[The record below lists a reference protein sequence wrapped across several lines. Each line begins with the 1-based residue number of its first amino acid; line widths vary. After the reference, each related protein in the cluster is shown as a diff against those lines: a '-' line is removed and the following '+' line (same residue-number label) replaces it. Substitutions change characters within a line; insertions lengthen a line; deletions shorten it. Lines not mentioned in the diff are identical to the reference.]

1 MTTPAAPPQAR
12 GGIMTHYT
20 SLAIFLLG
28 ALALSLPSGYS
39 LGALMLVLA
48 SPILLIRPR
57 PLELTREDQAILLVL
72 GLYFAVTALSAWL
85 DGQGSRGL
93 DKPSRFL
100 LAIPA
105 LLLLI
110 AYPPRLSWLWHG
122 LAIGGMATGGLAIW
136 QKLIEGTSRAGGFTQ
151 IIQYGNIS
159 LLLGMLCLAGL
170 GWAWA
175 QPRRRAWLVWLGLG
189 AAGGLLASLLSGSR
203 GGWLVAPLMLLVLYW
218 AEGRRL
224 PRRMQLGLVMAVLIA
239 GAISYTL
246 PELGVQQRVHTATD
260 NVANY
265 LSGEN
270 RDTSVGLRFQMW
282 GAAGELFQQRP
293 LFGWGEHGYREAMA
307 EMAVRGEIAPR
318 VAEFHHAHNEWID
331 AAAKR
336 GIIGITALLCLYLV
350 PLVAFARRLNA
361 PSPACRALA
370 AAGSLL
376 PIAYLGFGATQAF
389 LEHNS
394 GVMIYA
400 FWLAVLWAMF
410 RQTTATTA
418 KDTTT

>member
-1 MTTPAAPPQAR
+1 MV
-12 GGIMTHYT
+12 HYT
-20 SLAIFLLG
+20 SLSVFLLG

-48 SPILLIRPR
+48 SPTLLIRPR
-57 PLELTREDQAILLVL
+57 PLGLTREDLAILSAL
-72 GLYFAVTALSAWL
+72 GLYFAVAALSAWL

-122 LAIGGMATGGLAIW
+122 LAIGGMVTGGLAIW
-136 QKLIEGTSRAGGFTQ
+136 QKLIEGASRAGGFTQ

-170 GWAWA
+170 GWAWT

-189 AAGGLLASLLSGSR
+189 AVGGLLASLLSGSR
-203 GGWLVAPLMLLVLYW
+203 GGWLAAPLMLLVLYW

-224 PRRMQLGLVMAVLIA
+224 PRRLQWGVLAGLLVVGGLGY
-239 GAISYTL
+239 AI
-246 PELGVQQRVHTATD
+246 PELGVQQRVHTAAD
-260 NVANY
+260 NIVNY

-270 RDTSVGLRFQMW
+270 RETSVGLRFQMW
-282 GAAGELFQQRP
+282 SAAGELLHQRP
-293 LFGWGEHGYREAMA
+293 LFGWGEHGYREAVA
-307 EMAVRGEIAPR
+307 EMAERGEIAPR
-318 VAEFHHAHNEWID
+318 VAEFGHAHNELID

-336 GIIGITALLCLYLV
+336 GVVGVIALLCLYLV
-350 PLVAFARRLNA
+350 PLVAFAGGLQATCPQR
-361 PSPACRALA
+361 RALA
-370 AAGSLL
+370 AAGALL
-376 PIAYLGFGATQAF
+376 PVAYLGFGATQAF

-400 FWLAVLWAMF
+400 FWLVVLWALF
-410 RQTTATTA
+410 RETASPHTP
-418 KDTTT
+418 DTRA